1 VVLRSIYGLPDLKTF
16 QQIGEGTT
24 NSRGEY
30 RIDNI
35 KPGRY
40 YVAAGNRP
48 DPPGLRGASGQASNV
63 SYAFSYFPGVNDVAQ
78 ASPVD
83 IRPGEDALPD
93 MITSREKLFSV
104 RGRVVDSTG
113 QLVSNRGQGQVNV
126 SLNYSGFAGGTSS
139 GSGRRYDP
147 ATGRFELFNVIP
159 GSYVIQAHMFADN
172 TASQVDQNAL
182 PIAELPIVVQNSDLE
197 DLVLRLTTPVTV
209 PGKMTIDGAITTNVS
224 SYNGIRLT
232 FRRMSNGAP
241 INVGT
246 SPVQQPVHADG
257 TFQVV
262 GMRAGEYQV
271 SVSSYPP
278 TAYVK
283 SLRFDGRDILGKPLE
298 FSGTIGVGFD
308 IVLSSKPGQVRG
320 TVTDAMLKPVQ
331 GVPAVVVPLASED
344 RRTRADLY
352 NYILTGPNGQFTI
365 SGIAP
370 GYYNLFAW
378 EGIGPFGY
386 FDPDFLK
393 TQESKG
399 KPIFVG
405 ESSIVTADIQVI
417 PVTPE

>member
-1 VVLRSIYGLPDLKTF
+1 
-16 QQIGEGTT
+16 
-24 NSRGEY
+24 
-30 RIDNI
+30 
-35 KPGRY
+35 
-40 YVAAGNRP
+40 
-48 DPPGLRGASGQASNV
+48 
-63 SYAFSYFPGVNDVAQ
+63 
-78 ASPVD
+78 
-83 IRPGEDALPD
+83 
-93 MITSREKLFSV
+93 
-104 RGRVVDSTG
+104 
-113 QLVSNRGQGQVNV
+113 
-126 SLNYSGFAGGTSS
+126 
-139 GSGRRYDP
+139 
-147 ATGRFELFNVIP
+147 
-159 GSYVIQAHMFADN
+159 
-172 TASQVDQNAL
+172 
-182 PIAELPIVVQNSDLE
+182 
-197 DLVLRLTTPVTV
+197 
-209 PGKMTIDGAITTNVS
+209 
-224 SYNGIRLT
+224 
-232 FRRMSNGAP
+232 
-241 INVGT
+241 
-246 SPVQQPVHADG
+246 
-257 TFQVV
+257 
-262 GMRAGEYQV
+262 MRAGEYQV